1 MSLRRDSRA
10 APNRLG
16 SRLGG
21 AGEGSLGEKK
31 SFLGR
36 LGPGLITGAADDDP
50 SGIGTYSQVGAQFGY
65 GLSWSLLFCLPF
77 MVVIQDVAAQ
87 IGSVTGRGI
96 AANLRSHYAR
106 PLLWLAVVLLL
117 LANVIN
123 LGADLS
129 AMGAVM
135 EMLLGGPVVAYTLGF
150 GLICLFLEIFLNYRH
165 YAAILKFTTLSLFA
179 YVAVVLTVHLPWGEA
194 LRGVLIPHVEWT
206 TAFATGFVA
215 ILGTTISPYLFFW
228 QAAQEIE
235 EEKRT
240 HSKPLYVAPRKAGP
254 EMARIRQDTLIGMA
268 FSNIVAVF
276 IVWAAAATLHA
287 HGVTTIE
294 TAAEAA
300 EALRPVAGRFAFLLF
315 ALGIIGTGLL
325 AVPVLAG
332 SAAYAVAE
340 MLGQPAS
347 LDSKPLKARLF
358 YGTIACTTLAGAL
371 LQSVGVNP
379 VRALYWSAVVN
390 GVLAAPLMAL
400 MMLIVTNPRAMGHL
414 TLGRKGAILGWA
426 ATTLMAV
433 ATLLFFVSLY

>member
-1 MSLRRDSRA
+1 M
-10 APNRLG
+10 
-16 SRLGG
+16 
-21 AGEGSLGEKK
+21 GEKK

-65 GLSWSLLFCLPF
+65 GLSWSLLFSLPF

-87 IGSVTGRGI
+87 IGSVSGRGI
-96 AANLRSHYAR
+96 AANLRRHYAR
-106 PLLWLAVVLLL
+106 PLLWAAVALLL
-117 LANVIN
+117 LANVVN

-135 EMLLGGPVVAYTLGF
+135 EMLVGGPVVAYTLGF
-150 GLICLFLEIFLNYRH
+150 GLICLFLEIFLNYRQ
-165 YAAILKFTTLSLFA
+165 YAAVLKFTTLSLFA
-179 YVAVVLTVHLPWGEA
+179 YVAVVLTVHLPWSEA
-194 LRGVLIPHVEWT
+194 LRGVFIPHIEWT
-206 TAFATGFVA
+206 TGFATGFVA

-228 QAAQEIE
+228 QAGQEIE

-240 HSKPLYVAPRKAGP
+240 HSKPLYVTPKRAGP
-254 EMARIRQDTLIGMA
+254 EMARIRQDTLIGMI
-268 FSNIVAVF
+268 FSNIVSIF
-276 IVWAAAATLHA
+276 IVWAAAATLHE
-287 HGVTTIE
+287 HGITTID
-294 TAAEAA
+294 TAAQAA

-340 MLGQPAS
+340 MLGRPAS

-358 YGTIACTTLAGAL
+358 YGTIACTTMAGAL

-414 TLGRKGAILGWA
+414 TLGRKGAMLGWA
-426 ATTLMAV
+426 ATAVMAA

>member
-1 MSLRRDSRA
+1 LA
-10 APNRLG
+10 
-16 SRLGG
+16 
-21 AGEGSLGEKK
+21 EKK
-31 SFLGR
+31 SFLAR

-65 GLSWSLLFCLPF
+65 GLSWSLLFSLPF
-77 MVVIQDVAAQ
+77 MTVIQDVAAQ

-96 AANLRSHYAR
+96 AANLRRHYAK
-106 PLLWLAVVLLL
+106 PLLWAAVSLLL
-117 LANVIN
+117 FANVVN

-135 EMLLGGPVVAYTLGF
+135 QMLLGGEIVAYTLGF
-150 GLICLFLEIFLNYRH
+150 GLLCVLLEIFLNYRQ
-165 YAAILKFTTLSLFA
+165 YAAVLKFTTLSLFA
-179 YVAVVLTVHLPWGEA
+179 YVAVVLSVHLPWGEA
-194 LRGVLIPHVEWT
+194 LRGVLVPHIEWT

-240 HSKPLYVAPRKAGP
+240 HSKPLYVTPGKAGP
-254 EMARIRQDTLIGMA
+254 EMARIRQDTLVGMV
-268 FSNIVAVF
+268 FSNIVAIF
-276 IVWAAAATLHA
+276 IVWAAAATLNA

-294 TAAEAA
+294 SAAQAA

-315 ALGIIGTGLL
+315 ALGIVGTGLL
-325 AVPVLAG
+325 AIPVLAG

-340 MLGQPAS
+340 MAGHPAS
-347 LDSKPLKARLF
+347 LDSRPLKARLF
-358 YGTIACTTLAGAL
+358 YGTIAATTLAGAL

-379 VRALYWSAVVN
+379 VRALYWSAVIN

-414 TLGRKGAILGWA
+414 TLGRRGAVLGWA
-426 ATTLMAV
+426 ATAIMAA
-433 ATLLFFVSLY
+433 ATLLFFVSLI

>member
-1 MSLRRDSRA
+1 LA
-10 APNRLG
+10 
-16 SRLGG
+16 
-21 AGEGSLGEKK
+21 EKK
-31 SFLGR
+31 SFLAR

-65 GLSWSLLFCLPF
+65 GLSWSLLFSLPF
-77 MVVIQDVAAQ
+77 MTVIQDVAAQ

-96 AANLRSHYAR
+96 AANLRRHYAK
-106 PLLWLAVVLLL
+106 PLLWAAVSLLL
-117 LANVIN
+117 FANVVN

-135 EMLLGGPVVAYTLGF
+135 QMLLGGEIVAYTLGF
-150 GLICLFLEIFLNYRH
+150 GLLCVLLEIFLNYRQ
-165 YAAILKFTTLSLFA
+165 YAAVLKFTTLSLFA
-179 YVAVVLTVHLPWGEA
+179 YVAVVLSVHLPWGEA
-194 LRGVLIPHVEWT
+194 LRGVLVPHIEWT

-240 HSKPLYVAPRKAGP
+240 HSKPLYVTPGKAGP
-254 EMARIRQDTLIGMA
+254 EMARIRQDTLVGMV
-268 FSNIVAVF
+268 FSNIVAIF
-276 IVWAAAATLHA
+276 IVWAAAATLNA

-294 TAAEAA
+294 SAAEAA

-315 ALGIIGTGLL
+315 ALGIVGTGLL
-325 AVPVLAG
+325 AIPVLAG

-340 MLGQPAS
+340 MAGHPAS
-347 LDSKPLKARLF
+347 LDSRPLKARLF
-358 YGTIACTTLAGAL
+358 YGTIAATTLAGAL

-379 VRALYWSAVVN
+379 VRALYWSAVIN

-414 TLGRKGAILGWA
+414 TLGRRGAVLGWA
-426 ATTLMAV
+426 ATAIMAA
-433 ATLLFFVSLY
+433 ATLLFFVSLF

>member
-1 MSLRRDSRA
+1 VA
-10 APNRLG
+10 
-16 SRLGG
+16 
-21 AGEGSLGEKK
+21 EKK
-31 SFLGR
+31 SFLQS

-65 GLSWSLLFCLPF
+65 GLSWSLLFSLPF
-77 MVVIQDVAAQ
+77 MTVIQDVSAQ

-96 AANLRSHYAR
+96 AANLRRHYPR
-106 PLLWLAVVLLL
+106 PLLWSAVILLL

-129 AMGAVM
+129 AMGAAM
-135 EMLLGGPVVAYTLGF
+135 QMLVGGEVVAYTLGF
-150 GLICLFLEIFLNYRH
+150 GLLCVVLEIFLSYRQ
-165 YAAILKFTTLSLFA
+165 YAAVLKFTTLSLFA

-194 LRGVLIPHVEWT
+194 LRGVLVPHVEWT
-206 TAFATGFVA
+206 AAFATGFVA

-235 EEKRT
+235 EEKRS
-240 HSKPLYVAPRKAGP
+240 HSKPLYVSPRSAGP
-254 EMARIRQDTLIGMA
+254 EMARIRRDTLVGMI
-268 FSNIVAVF
+268 FSNLVAIF

-287 HGVTTIE
+287 NGVTSID
-294 TAAEAA
+294 TASQAA

-332 SAAYAVAE
+332 SAAYAVSE
-340 MLGQPAS
+340 MVGRPAS
-347 LDSKPLKARLF
+347 LDSRPLKARLF
-358 YGTIACTTLAGAL
+358 YGTIAATTLAGAL

-400 MMLIVTNPRAMGHL
+400 MMLIVRNPRAMGRL
-414 TLGRKGAILGWA
+414 TLGPRAAVLGWA
-426 ATTLMAV
+426 ATAVMAA
-433 ATLLFFVSLY
+433 ATLLFFVSLF